1 MPDTNRNQSESP
13 LVRSVNALD
22 ANFFELIRLG
32 NKIDEINL
40 KSDTD
45 YEQLE
50 RLLKRFAEYGDGVS
64 SQIVLMSQALT
75 DSRAQAEAVAQAVS
89 IKAALLHERKVAEQ
103 KKMEQFRLLGEKVRE
118 LSSSLMEFKE
128 LDGAGLSEDDKK
140 KMSARLADLELSLRP
155 LIDEAT
161 SLRKEGHSLKMKVL
175 EQNADSLTQ
184 SLTAVSKKLSGFQ
197 LEKI

>member
-1 MPDTNRNQSESP
+1 
-13 LVRSVNALD
+13 
-22 ANFFELIRLG
+22 
-32 NKIDEINL
+32 
-40 KSDTD
+40 
-45 YEQLE
+45 
-50 RLLKRFAEYGDGVS
+50 
-64 SQIVLMSQALT
+64 
-75 DSRAQAEAVAQAVS
+75 
-89 IKAALLHERKVAEQ
+89 
-103 KKMEQFRLLGEKVRE
+103 LLGEKVRE